1 MSTDNSTDS
10 NKHSSGFT
18 KELLELAL
26 KSSGDSVWFWNIE
39 SGELVFD
46 RNWIKHLGYKPSLFK
61 LTFEWWDNNIK
72 PEHKPVFETAF
83 NDYLEGHKDNFEIEY
98 QIRTNTGD
106 WIWVWA
112 IGKCIEYGNDGKPLI
127 FIGTHRDITRIK
139 NNESTLTSLTND
151 LEQKVLERTQELEN
165 ALHEIKTL
173 QGIIPICGYCKKIR
187 DDQGSW
193 NQLEKYICEHSN
205 AAFSH
210 GVCPDCYKKVIND
223 NSKPNK

>member
-1 MSTDNSTDS
+1 MATDDSTPNPPHS
-10 NKHSSGFT
+10 NGFT

-46 RNWIKHLGYKPSLFK
+46 RNWIKHLGYKPNLFK
-61 LTFEWWDNNIK
+61 LTFEWWDDSIN
-72 PEHKPVFETAF
+72 PEHKSVFESAY
-83 NDYLEGHKDNFEIEY
+83 NDYLQGRKDHYEIEY
-98 QIRTNTGD
+98 QIRTNNGD

-112 IGKCIEYGNDGKPLI
+112 IGKCIEYDNDGKPLI
-127 FIGTHRDITRIK
+127 FIGTHRDITRLK
-139 NNESTLTSLTND
+139 NNETALTNLTND
-151 LEQKVLERTQELEN
+151 LELKVQERTHELEK
-165 ALHEIKTL
+165 ALNEIKTL

-210 GVCPDCYKKVIND
+210 GICPDCYKKITYDD
-223 NSKPNK
+223 N